1 MELKPLYT
9 EQNLT
14 DLNRQIK
21 KRIILLCCFLVVAL
35 LLVVWLLTVDD
46 HKQNRPALWVTLT
59 VIVAGCVAVFD
70 WDLTIRPLRAYARHL
85 NTALHGGRS
94 HEITVLFDHAN
105 EEDSVIDGVLFR
117 DLIFL
122 GEPDKHGDR
131 ERMFYWDQELPL
143 PDLQQG
149 QEVTLRYYDRFITA
163 IG

>member
-1 MELKPLYT
+1 MELTPLYT
-9 EQNLT
+9 DQHLQ
-14 DLNRQIK
+14 DLNWQIK
-21 KRIILLCCFLVVAL
+21 KRIILLLCFLAAAL
-35 LLVVWLLTVDD
+35 LVVVWLLSMDD
-46 HKQNRPALWVTLT
+46 HKQNRPELWVALT

-85 NTALHGGRS
+85 NTALHGGRA

-105 EEDSVIDGVLFR
+105 EEDSVVDGVLFR
-117 DLIFL
+117 ALIFL

-131 ERMFYWDQELPL
+131 DRMFYWDQELPL

-149 QEVTLRYYDRFITA
+149 EEVTLRYYDKFIIA